1 MLIFIKNKNL
11 FFGVI
16 LVLPFF
22 LFSLFPSTFATHKPN
37 KTSIRNLYSPPNLK
51 NIFGTD
57 ELGRD
62 IYSRIVHGSRSTLFS
77 SMLIIIIATFVGST
91 LGLFAGYYGGFRE
104 KIILSIVDLV
114 LSFPA
119 LVLALVVCASLG
131 PGLKSAIIAS
141 ASVWWPVY
149 ARLIHS
155 ITVKVKKL
163 QYIEAAQVMGFSDL
177 RILIKHIIPNCLS
190 SLIVRMSL
198 DLGLAILL
206 LTSLSFVGLGAS
218 APDPEW
224 GSMVAWGRLYLLTE
238 WWIGGFPTIVISIV
252 VIGVMLIGDGLNDL
266 FNVHLQNIE

>member
-1 MLIFIKNKNL
+1 MIILKINKNL
-11 FFGVI
+11 FFGVV
-16 LVLPFF
+16 LVIPFF
-22 LFSLFPSTFATHKPN
+22 LFSLFPKTFATHKPN
-37 KTSIRNLYSPPNLK
+37 KTSIKNLYSPPSQDNY
-51 NIFGTD
+51 FGTD

-77 SMLIIIIATFVGST
+77 SLLIIILASLVGSI
-91 LGLFAGYYGGFRE
+91 LGLYAGYYGGIRE
-104 KIILSIVDLV
+104 KVILSLVDLV

-119 LVLALVVCASLG
+119 LVLALVVSASLG

-155 ITVKVKKL
+155 LTVKIKNL
-163 QYIEAAQVMGFSDL
+163 QYIEAAKVMGFSNL
-177 RILIKHIIPNCLS
+177 RILIKHIVPNCLS

-198 DLGLAILL
+198 DIGLAILL

-266 FNVHLQNIE
+266 FNVHLRNVE